1 MIVGLF
7 LFIIVNWGYVNKTE
21 LLEKKKKKPKMSH
34 GVSLLFLGDRAG
46 SE

>member
-21 LLEKKKKKPKMSH
+21 LLEKKKKKTQNEPRCFFT
-34 GVSLLFLGDRAG
+34 VSR
-46 SE
+46 

>member
-21 LLEKKKKKPKMSH
+21 LLGKKKKKPKMSH

>member
-21 LLEKKKKKPKMSH
+21 LLEKKKKTQNEPLCFFT
-34 GVSLLFLGDRAG
+34 VSR
-46 SE
+46 

>member
-21 LLEKKKKKPKMSH
+21 LLEKKKNPKMSH
-34 GVSLLFLGDRAG
+34 CVSLLFLGDRAG

>member
-21 LLEKKKKKPKMSH
+21 LLEKKKTQNEPLCFFT
-34 GVSLLFLGDRAG
+34 VSR
-46 SE
+46 

>member
-21 LLEKKKKKPKMSH
+21 LLEKKKQNKMSH

>member
-21 LLEKKKKKPKMSH
+21 LLEKKKEPKMSH
-34 GVSLLFLGDRAG
+34 GVSVLFLGDRAG

>member
-21 LLEKKKKKPKMSH
+21 LLEKKKKNPKMSH